1 MKKKAAERAG
11 LLSELLDNHPERERG
26 SDGAERVLSAEA
38 QRVRAVRLPYRI
50 LTAVRCGAARL
61 HERPRPARAPS
72 TAFAGKGGAEV
83 ARDRLR
89 QR

>member
-38 QRVRAVRLPYRI
+38 QRVRAVRLPY
-50 LTAVRCGAARL
+50 L
-61 HERPRPARAPS
+61 
-72 TAFAGKGGAEV
+72 
-83 ARDRLR
+83 
-89 QR
+89 